1 MPDVHTQTPITGNR
15 IDTVLK
21 ELGRLRNVKYNRT
34 ARQKKRRAN
43 KRMADE
49 VGKGEA
55 EGGARRHR
63 RKVQQVDPP
72 DGFQVKFKVRK
83 TGVRMGMED
92 RYCVTPS
99 GMAVKSKRE
108 VDAYFEDIRQ
118 ARKKARAPAASAV
131 LPPQPPLAMC
141 EVQSGT
147 GRHGLAA
154 AGRHNAVRHGG
165 VDLRRLLGRR
175 STVFAGVILTGDW
188 ITSRCCVREDS
199 GARGRVPSWGCVR
212 RS

>member
-72 DGFQVKFKVRK
+72 GGLQVKFKVRK

-92 RYCVTPS
+92 RYFVTPS
-99 GMAVKSKRE
+99 GMALKSKRE
-108 VDAYFEDIRQ
+108 LDAEEGSGSR
-118 ARKKARAPAASAV
+118 RLRRPASA
-131 LPPQPPLAMC
+131 PPWPCARCNLEPVGTVWRPLD
-141 EVQSGT
+141 GT
-147 GRHGLAA
+147 TPFDTEEWICGVCWD
-154 AGRHNAVRHGG
+154 AVRWC
-165 VDLRRLLGRR
+165 LL
-175 STVFAGVILTGDW
+175 V
-188 ITSRCCVREDS
+188 
-199 GARGRVPSWGCVR
+199 
-212 RS
+212 